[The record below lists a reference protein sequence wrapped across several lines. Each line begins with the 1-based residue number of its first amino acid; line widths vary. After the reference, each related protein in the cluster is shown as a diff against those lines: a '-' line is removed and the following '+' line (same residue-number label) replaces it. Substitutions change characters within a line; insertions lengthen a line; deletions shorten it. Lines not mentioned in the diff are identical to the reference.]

1 MEKYKFQAKSK
12 DGLLEKALEEL
23 NEKEENII
31 TNLYEEK
38 GGLFSGK
45 KYTLEVVKLS
55 DVAEIGKEVLKEL
68 LLSLNIKANVETK
81 IREGKIKNARAALK
95 AVKEKYGL

>member
-12 DGLLEKALEEL
+12 ESLLDKALEEL

-38 GGLFSGK
+38 GG
-45 KYTLEVVKLS
+45 
-55 DVAEIGKEVLKEL
+55 I
-68 LLSLNIKANVETK
+68 I
-81 IREGKIKNARAALK
+81 
-95 AVKEKYGL
+95 